1 MSTLHPNAQLITD
14 FYTAFNKQDAGPMRA
29 AYTADAQFSDPAFP
43 ELRGAAV
50 GDMWTMLCEQAKE
63 FRLEF
68 RDVKADDSSGSAHWE
83 AWYRFGGKRPV
94 HNVIDAT
101 FTFTGGKISRHV
113 DSFDFWRW
121 SRQALGP
128 AGVLLGW
135 TPMLR
140 KAVNGRAAAGLA
152 AWQKRKA

>member
-1 MSTLHPNAQLITD
+1 MHPNAQLITD
-14 FYTAFNKQDAGPMRA
+14 FYAAFARQDPGPMRA
-29 AYTADAQFSDPAFP
+29 AYAADAHFSDPAFP
-43 ELRGAAV
+43 DLRGASV

-68 RDVKADDSSGSAHWE
+68 RDVQADDRTGSAHWE

-94 HNVIDAT
+94 HNVIEAR
-101 FTFTGGKISRHV
+101 FTFENGRITRHV

-128 AGVLLGW
+128 AGTLLGW
-135 TPMLR
+135 TPLL
-140 KAVNGRAAAGLA
+140 KGAVNKRAAAGLA
-152 AWQKRKA
+152 AWQQKRRPA